1 MSKDKKQLVK
11 EGVIMATLAM
21 HTQKDFAEQSKKVK
35 QMSWKKRVLNYLWKS
50 LEISAPAIIT
60 MHGGYYRPYNQ

>member
-1 MSKDKKQLVK
+1 
-11 EGVIMATLAM
+11 MATLAM